1 MPTLIKV
8 LILSIFS
15 FMTVSYA
22 NPIDETAILGIWI
35 NQAGDGLIEIS
46 QQQGRY
52 TGTIIG
58 STDGKDR
65 HDDHNPDPALRNRSL
80 QDVIVLGDFGY
91 LGDKKWGNGWV
102 YDPNN
107 GKTYRCKMT
116 LINHNTLD
124 IRGYI
129 GFSIF
134 GRTETWTKQEK

>member
-1 MPTLIKV
+1 MSALVKI

-15 FMTVSYA
+15 FITVPYA
-22 NPIDETAILGIWI
+22 NPMDENAILGVWV

-65 HDDHNPDPALRNRSL
+65 QDRHNPNPTLRTRSL
-80 QDVIVLGDFGY
+80 QHVIVLDDFNY
-91 LGDKKWGNGWV
+91 LGDNKWGNGWV

-107 GKTYRCKMT
+107 GKTYHCKMT
-116 LINHNTLD
+116 LLNNSTLK

-129 GFSIF
+129 GISLF
-134 GRTETWTKQEK
+134 GRTETWTKLEK